1 MSRNILTVVV
11 AVIGLVAAGGITL
24 VAMDFDNTDDI
35 VELTGESHGTFYI
48 NDCGRPKG
56 GFEYAGTYYAN
67 LTLDNGT
74 GTLEIVLKV
83 GLGDPLDRHVWNVTL
98 LEYTNESMQLDM
110 DGYNLEMEWVDNDT
124 IWNGQY
130 DGNYTALW
138 GPEMTDYEP
147 VGHIRTDWFPGTVA
161 HYYVELRLPRLA

>member
-11 AVIGLVAAGGITL
+11 AVIGLVAVGGITL
-24 VAMDFDNTDDI
+24 VALDFDNTDDT
-35 VELTGESHGTFYI
+35 VDMSGEAHGTFYL

-74 GTLEIVLKV
+74 GTLEIALKV

-98 LEYTNESMQLDM
+98 LEYDNESMQLDM
-110 DGYNLEMEWVDNDT
+110 DGRSLEMVWVDNDT

-138 GPEMTDYEP
+138 GPEMTEYEP
-147 VGHIRTDWFPGTVA
+147 VGHIRTDWFPGTVS
-161 HYYVELRLPRLA
+161 HYYVELHLPRLS

>member
-1 MSRNILTVVV
+1 MSRKILTVVV
-11 AVIGLVAAGGITL
+11 AVIGLVAVGAVTL
-24 VAMDFDNTDDI
+24 VAMDFDNTDDT
-35 VELTGESHGTFYI
+35 VDLTGNANGTFYI

-67 LTLDNGT
+67 LSLEEGT
-74 GTLEIVLKV
+74 GTLEIALKI
-83 GLGDPLDRHVWNVTL
+83 GLGDPLDRHLWNVTL
-98 LEYTNESMQLDM
+98 LEYSNGTMRLYM
-110 DGYNLEMEWVDNDT
+110 DGHRLEMRWVDNDT

-138 GPEMTDYEP
+138 GPWMEEYEP
-147 VGHIRTDWFPGTVA
+147 VGHIRTDWFPGTVS